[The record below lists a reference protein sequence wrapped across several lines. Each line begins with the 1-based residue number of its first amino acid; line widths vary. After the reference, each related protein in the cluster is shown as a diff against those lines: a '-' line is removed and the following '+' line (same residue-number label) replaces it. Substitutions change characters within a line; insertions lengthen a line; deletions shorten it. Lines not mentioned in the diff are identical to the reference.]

1 MRDEGKTREPV
12 LRRNLPTSPTGN
24 FEVTSPRRAIRPR
37 DCCLSLAG
45 SPQQRQA
52 LPPSGGGSGAA
63 RSSLPPKAAR
73 CLSCG
78 HVQRQP
84 IATTKTAGMVF
95 AQADVRNVRLRTCVS
110 NSDSKQQSKRDNPG
124 RAVGGCRCR
133 AANYIPVPQIHGS
146 RRTFRYCCTSG
157 VGTKAQFRLYLR
169 LLRGRGTSGLHA
181 HCRLFPGDGCLDAR
195 RELFL
200 DKKKR
205 PQRERVGSFISSL
218 PRALFG
224 KCPHLHRVP
233 TISYPH
239 TISLP
244 PFPRNFNSFAYSA
257 ATSMHTTCSSAIYNH
272 PLPTTPSPRMPGC

>member
-52 LPPSGGGSGAA
+52 LPPSGGGPGAA

-84 IATTKTAGMVF
+84 IATTKSAGMVF

-146 RRTFRYCCTSG
+146 RRGPFATAVHQVSAR
-157 VGTKAQFRLYLR
+157 RP
-169 LLRGRGTSGLHA
+169 LRG
-181 HCRLFPGDGCLDAR
+181 
-195 RELFL
+195 
-200 DKKKR
+200 
-205 PQRERVGSFISSL
+205 QRDFR
-218 PRALFG
+218 
-224 KCPHLHRVP
+224 
-233 TISYPH
+233 
-239 TISLP
+239 
-244 PFPRNFNSFAYSA
+244 
-257 ATSMHTTCSSAIYNH
+257 
-272 PLPTTPSPRMPGC
+272 SPRTLSPFSGRWMP

>member
-1 MRDEGKTREPV
+1 MFDSVHVCRTLTANSRVSGTTLAGPWGGVVAGLQIIFQCLKFTVHVAD
-12 LRRNLPTSPTGN
+12 
-24 FEVTSPRRAIRPR
+24 
-37 DCCLSLAG
+37 LSL
-45 SPQQRQA
+45 
-52 LPPSGGGSGAA
+52 L
-63 RSSLPPKAAR
+63 LY
-73 CLSCG
+73 
-78 HVQRQP
+78 
-84 IATTKTAGMVF
+84 I
-95 AQADVRNVRLRTCVS
+95 
-110 NSDSKQQSKRDNPG
+110 
-124 RAVGGCRCR
+124 RCR
-133 AANYIPVPQIHGS
+133 HEGLCV
-146 RRTFRYCCTSG
+146 
-157 VGTKAQFRLYLR
+157 V
-169 LLRGRGTSGLHA
+169 RGTSGLHA